1 MTLDYPVG
9 PHIITRVFVSSRG
22 RWKRWLGRGRVRRTQ
37 PTSAG
42 FEDKGT
48 GTGQRNAH
56 SLWELGRQEMGS
68 PGGTQACNN
77 SVLAQGD
84 PFQASQLQN
93 TKILN
98 LHHASH

>member
-9 PHIITRVFVSSRG
+9 PHIITRILVNSRG
-22 RWKRWLGRGRVRRTQ
+22 RRKRWLGRLRVRRTQ

-56 SLWELGRQEMGS
+56 SLRELGRQGIGS

-77 SVLAQGD
+77 SVLAQGA

-98 LHHASH
+98 LCHASH